1 MNATAY
7 DDSNVFAKI
16 LRGEL
21 PAEKVWEDEHTIAI
35 MDVMPQGQGH
45 VLVLPKAASRNLLDI
60 GTKDLGRL
68 MGTVQML
75 ARAVTK
81 AFDADGVTIM
91 QFNESAGGQT
101 VFHAHVHVIPRFEG
115 VPLRPH
121 SGKMADPATLKTAAD
136 RIRGVLGNWR
146 ASAAETQRQA
156 APGRIAVPTKGAT
169 AVDGAG
175 R

>member
-1 MNATAY
+1 MSAAAY

-16 LRGEL
+16 LCGEL

-35 MDVMPQGQGH
+35 MDVMPQGEGH

-75 ARAVTK
+75 VRAVTK
-81 AFDADGVTIM
+81 AFDADGVNVM
-91 QFNESAGGQT
+91 QFNESASGQT
-101 VFHAHVHVIPRFEG
+101 VFHTHVHVIPRFEG

-121 SGKMADPATLKTAAD
+121 SAGMADPGTLKIAAD
-136 RIRGVLGNWR
+136 RIRGVLGN
-146 ASAAETQRQA
+146 
-156 APGRIAVPTKGAT
+156 
-169 AVDGAG
+169 
-175 R
+175 

>member
-21 PAEKVWEDEHTIAI
+21 PSEKVWEDEHTVAI
-35 MDVMPQGQGH
+35 MDVMPQGEGH

-68 MGTVQML
+68 MGTVQTL
-75 ARAVTK
+75 ARAVIK
-81 AFDADGVTIM
+81 AFDADGVTVM

-101 VFHAHVHVIPRFEG
+101 VFHTHVHIIPRFEG

-121 SGKMADPATLKTAAD
+121 SGKMADMDKLKVAAD
-136 RIRGVLGNWR
+136 RIRGVLGN
-146 ASAAETQRQA
+146 
-156 APGRIAVPTKGAT
+156 
-169 AVDGAG
+169 
-175 R
+175 